1 MSEIT
6 LEELEALAESGFT
19 AGPWE
24 FNVMRINS
32 SHEDFPTIAMVHR
45 RDINCSPEMTIANSK
60 LITAAPSL
68 LATAIA
74 AKKREKEL
82 VEALSI
88 MSGIVYEA
96 SEGKIM
102 SVWSD
107 HVDLRECVDEIVHA
121 LEVAKKSRALLKGIE
136 Q

>member
-1 MSEIT
+1 MT
-6 LEELEALAESGFT
+6 LEELEQLAESGFT

-24 FNVMRINS
+24 FNVMQINS

-45 RDINCSPEMTIANSK
+45 RDIHSSPEMTIANSK
-60 LITAAPSL
+60 LIAASPSL

-82 VEALSI
+82 VEALREVVDWYDLQKRQF
-88 MSGIVYEA
+88 GIQNSNVINEKA
-96 SEGKIM
+96 
-102 SVWSD
+102 
-107 HVDLRECVDEIVHA
+107 
-121 LEVAKKSRALLKGIE
+121 RALLKDIE